1 MQDLQHADC
10 TVTPQ
15 PQPTPHGGQDQLN
28 KHHYDLPEYD
38 EKPSLTELIEDSTPP
53 PYIPLTGSPP
63 TVLTTLEYCSLP
75 PLSLSCKLQGYLEST
90 NILLVASSMS
100 PAPQGEQRAALPG
113 SASGGVQRAALPGP
127 VPGGIQ
133 RAVLPG
139 PGGGQQA
146 ALPGLGGKVETP
158 GPERAAAL
166 QQGEQHHASPTSPA
180 LKQTSIKSWTNKRC
194 TSLPALKAR
203 ARSTPCPARPPY
215 CPTSSPA

>member
-53 PYIPLTGSPP
+53 PNIPLTGSPP

-90 NILLVASSMS
+90 NILLVACHQHPRESS
-100 PAPQGEQRAALPG
+100 
-113 SASGGVQRAALPGP
+113 
-127 VPGGIQ
+127 
-133 RAVLPG
+133 
-139 PGGGQQA
+139 
-146 ALPGLGGKVETP
+146 
-158 GPERAAAL
+158 
-166 QQGEQHHASPTSPA
+166 EQHCQVQPQEVYSEQHCQIQFQEAYSVQHCQVQEVGS
-180 LKQTSIKSWTNKRC
+180 K
-194 TSLPALKAR
+194 
-203 ARSTPCPARPPY
+203 
-215 CPTSSPA
+215 

>member
-53 PYIPLTGSPP
+53 PNIPLTGSPP

-113 SASGGVQRAALPGP
+113 PASGGVQRAALPGP
-127 VPGGIQ
+127 VPGGVQ
-133 RAVLPG
+133 RAALPG
-139 PGGGQQA
+139 PGGGQRA
-146 ALPGLGGKVETP
+146 ALPGPGGEAAGLGGEVARP
-158 GPERAAAL
+158 GPERAAAV
-166 QQGEQHHASPTSPA
+166 QQGEQHHAPPTIPV
-180 LKQTSIKSWTNKRC
+180 Q
-194 TSLPALKAR
+194 P
-203 ARSTPCPARPPY
+203 
-215 CPTSSPA
+215 